1 MALWAIGTPSYWRD
15 EAVTLAAVQRPF
27 GDLITM
33 LGHTDAVHGAY
44 YMLMWPLVHLAGSG
58 EFVVRLPSAI
68 AVAVAAGAVA
78 AIGRRLIS
86 PWAGLAAGLLFAVLP
101 AVSRY
106 AQEARSYAIVTAL
119 ATVAS
124 YLLLRTLQAAPGER
138 RRWIVGYGVSLAAMG
153 TLNIFSFLII
163 PAHAVTV
170 VLDYRRH
177 GGDRGSRRLVG
188 GWLAAA
194 VVSAVVGSPALAFG
208 WKERHQFGWLAVN
221 KSTTGPGTLL
231 TLTGALLVTVAI
243 VGVIG
248 VALIVSWAAGLPRF
262 RAEWPAQLAEL
273 ALPWMIL
280 PPALLLTASLFSP
293 SYTSRYILFCLPA
306 LALLGG
312 AALAALRRFAGPVG
326 LIVILIAGWSIQ
338 LRERG
343 PAGHFDDIRAVD
355 QIVTANARPG
365 DVWVYTN
372 PNAESFPAAY
382 SYGLA
387 KLRDIGI
394 TEGPDPSGTLSGTS
408 TPLPVIRERLAS
420 VSRVWVVEFNSYQA
434 VPVMQDMNDKQI
446 GPLMT
451 GLPFH
456 VAKVWR
462 ARGDWVLLYA
472 RN

>member
-27 GDLITM
+27 GDLIAM
-33 LGHTDAVHGAY
+33 LGNTDAVHGAY

-68 AVAVAAGAVA
+68 GMTVAAGAVA

-119 ATVAS
+119 AAIAS
-124 YLLLRTLQAAPGER
+124 YLLIRTLQAAPAER
-138 RRWIVGYGVSLAAMG
+138 RRWIVGYGIALAAMG

-170 VLDYRRH
+170 ALDYRRH
-177 GGDRGSRRLVG
+177 GGDRGSRRLAR
-188 GWLAAA
+188 GWLIAA
-194 VVSAVVGSPALAFG
+194 VASAVVGSPALAYG

-243 VGVIG
+243 VGAIG
-248 VALIVSWAAGLPRF
+248 VGLVVSWAAGRPRF

-312 AALAALRRFAGPVG
+312 AALAAMRKFAGPAA

-355 QIVTANARPG
+355 QIVAANARPG

-394 TEGPDPSGTLSGTS
+394 TQGPDPSGTLSGTT
-408 TPLPVIRERLAS
+408 TPLTVIRERLAG
-420 VSRVWVVEFNSYQA
+420 VSRVWVVEFNRYEA
-434 VPVMQDMNDKQI
+434 VPVMQDMNDQQI
-446 GPLMT
+446 GPLLT

-456 VAKVWR
+456 VVKVWR

-472 RN
+472 HN